1 MREGSGRHRFRA
13 KRVKAEKVR
22 VAKSQGGK
30 RAPQV
35 FVLRTY
41 IVRGMGV
48 KKLHIDRQVNVVP
61 AFLGGCDYLNV
72 GMCGSLL
79 ARILILLQTPLVHL
93 AVKQIRDRKQLIKVG
108 ALSKVVYG
116 LSL

>member
-1 MREGSGRHRFRA
+1 M
-13 KRVKAEKVR
+13 K
-22 VAKSQGGK
+22 
-30 RAPQV
+30 
-35 FVLRTY
+35 
-41 IVRGMGV
+41 
-48 KKLHIDRQVNVVP
+48 VVP
-61 AFLGGCDYLNV
+61 ASLGECDHPDL
-72 GMCGSLL
+72 GMCGGLL